1 MKASL
6 PNISAST
13 ASIIIR
19 KLNRFF
25 KSTSSNLLP
34 PSSKTNFSFPQV
46 PPPPYPQP
54 PPYFRRYRHNPYFTG
69 ASEDDTGRGIG
80 STHVAGSHISG
91 TKVGGFP
98 LGERLTAQRAIDA
111 TLSGSDADQTDVP
124 VDIPQS
130 PQARS
135 QPTAIGGILCSSS
148 SSECSN
154 HTLAASPSSVTAG
167 DQQTVQLSPSER
179 APPFYLALRS
189 GMRLDEL
196 TNLAPIHVLEAHPT
210 RISLYWGAHTKSSRL
225 SPFEPQLFVVVGI
238 PHPHNQYHPPN
249 YMKEAATLLSR
260 PRSNRPYSQLTARQ
274 WLKMLRLANPNATGH
289 SLKRT
294 TALRAF
300 TVMAS
305 NPQLPPWLLPLVLKH
320 KTPTPI
326 AAGDIRYACETPQA
340 RVAVAAA
347 LRTELLTQHL

>member
-1 MKASL
+1 MAPRTLQARTYLAQRLADFLSANGL
-6 PNISAST
+6 PRNEQSMLLFLEATRTKPTSRLTYLNHLKHVLNPRPLAESYARALRRSAAITPLRQAPPLSQPE
-13 ASIIIR
+13 IN
-19 KLNRFF
+19 KLY
-25 KSTSSNLLP
+25 SCLP
-34 PSSKTNFSFPQV
+34 PNE
-46 PPPPYPQP
+46 
-54 PPYFRRYRHNPYFTG
+54 R
-69 ASEDDTGRGIG
+69 
-80 STHVAGSHISG
+80 
-91 TKVGGFP
+91 P
-98 LGERLTAQRAIDA
+98 LL
-111 TLSGSDADQTDVP
+111 
-124 VDIPQS
+124 
-130 PQARS
+130 
-135 QPTAIGGILCSSS
+135 
-148 SSECSN
+148 
-154 HTLAASPSSVTAG
+154 
-167 DQQTVQLSPSER
+167 
-179 APPFYLALRS
+179 YLALRS